1 MKTHGFYKSYLHP
14 NARDIHYRLWFRY
27 QERHPHLKEMITVPV
42 PPNATTIKTPPFSVW
57 IQPHQYFARK
67 HLQECI
73 DARNALIPKAQALA
87 ARIEKLNAFAAS
99 LNVSYFNTLSKE
111 EATRIFLVLL
121 PGKEDG
127 RYSSLNWNEVLPD
140 GITPQMVVDK
150 VGQTLCADYRW
161 LGGVHTWEWFHPHA
175 KSEKGRQHAPK
186 I

>member
-1 MKTHGFYKSYLHP
+1 
-14 NARDIHYRLWFRY
+14 
-27 QERHPHLKEMITVPV
+27 
-42 PPNATTIKTPPFSVW
+42 
-57 IQPHQYFARK
+57 
-67 HLQECI
+67 
-73 DARNALIPKAQALA
+73 LA
-87 ARIEKLNAFAAS
+87 ARAEKFNAFAAS

-161 LGGVHTWEWFHPHA
+161 SGGVHTWEWFHPHA